1 MREEVMKLFK
11 KKKKKPVLKPNTD
24 LEAIEL
30 PVGLEKKSETKI
42 KNNIKSI
49 IKARQS
55 SEGLSVTDNGSET
68 IDE

>member
-1 MREEVMKLFK
+1 MKLFK

-30 PVGLEKKSETKI
+30 PVGLEKK
-42 KNNIKSI
+42 
-49 IKARQS
+49 KASSLQQS

-68 IDE
+68 IDK

>member
-30 PVGLEKKSETKI
+30 PVGLEKK
-42 KNNIKSI
+42 
-49 IKARQS
+49 KARQS
-55 SEGLSVTDNGSET
+55 SSGLSVTDNGSET

>member
-1 MREEVMKLFK
+1 MREGTMRLFK

-30 PVGLEKKSETKI
+30 PVGLEKK
-42 KNNIKSI
+42 
-49 IKARQS
+49 KARQS

>member
-1 MREEVMKLFK
+1 MKLFK

-30 PVGLEKKSETKI
+30 PVGLEKK
-42 KNNIKSI
+42 
-49 IKARQS
+49 KARQS

-68 IDE
+68 IDK